1 MSGMGGSPLLEA
13 MAWGAVLI
21 GSATAPVREVIRDG
35 DNGLPV
41 DCFDGDGLAER
52 IAAGLA
58 DPAAHRPLG
67 EAARQDMVTRN
78 DLTTVCLPQQ
88 LALVDQVA
96 QIGHDQIGPGQIGVK
111 SMGSPDCK
119 RPVPLDRLA
128 INH

>member
-1 MSGMGGSPLLEA
+1 MSGMRGSPLLEA

-21 GSATAPVREVIRDG
+21 GSATAPVPEVIRDG

-52 IAAGLA
+52 IVAGLA

-67 EAARQDMVTRN
+67 QAARQDMRARY

-88 LALVDQVA
+88 LALVDRVA

-111 SMGSPDCK
+111 SMGSPDCN
-119 RPVPLDRLA
+119 RRVRLDRLA

>member
-1 MSGMGGSPLLEA
+1 MGGSPLLEA

-21 GSATAPVREVIRDG
+21 GSATAPVPEVIRDG

-52 IAAGLA
+52 IVAGLA
-58 DPAAHRPLG
+58 DPAAHRPLVQ
-67 EAARQDMVTRN
+67 AARQDMLARY

-96 QIGHDQIGPGQIGVK
+96 QIGPGQIGVK

-119 RPVPLDRLA
+119 RRVRLDRLA